1 MAKKVSTR
9 ELGLIL
15 GARLMKA
22 EDLHYGY
29 WPDGLEVTMANMVT
43 AQTHYSEYLIG
54 HIPEGVKTIL
64 DVGVGTGNFAQEL
77 TRRGYQVEGISPS
90 PLLTEMAVK
99 RLGKDFPIHQTTFE
113 AFSTNRK
120 YDLVLFSES
129 FQYIPFKAS
138 LPGALSLVD
147 TGGYILIAD
156 FFRVKAAGES
166 ALRGGHD
173 LARFQEYLK
182 TLPCRVLSDEDI
194 TRFTAPNLKLMD
206 EWLTDY
212 VQPIWEITGY
222 YMVNNHPWLSW
233 MVRKVFGR
241 KLRKLEFKYL
251 SRARNAENFSRY
263 KSYRCLLLQKAPP
276 GNGAGEAAEARQS
289 PEA

>member
-15 GARLMKA
+15 GARLMKT

-43 AQTHYSEYLIG
+43 AQNNYSEYLAG
-54 HIPEGVKTIL
+54 HIPAGVKTIL
-64 DVGVGTGNFAQEL
+64 DVGVGTGNFTQQL

-90 PLLTEMAVK
+90 PVLTELALK
-99 RLGKDFPIHQTTFE
+99 RLGEDFPIHQTTFQ
-113 AFSTNRK
+113 AFKAERK

-129 FQYIPFKAS
+129 FQYIPFRDS
-138 LPGALSLVD
+138 LPGALSLLEP
-147 TGGYILIAD
+147 GGYVLIAD
-156 FFRVKAAGES
+156 FFRIQATGES

-182 TLPCRVLSDEDI
+182 TLPCQVLSDEDI

-212 VQPIWEITGY
+212 AQPIWEIIGY
-222 YMVNNHPWLSW
+222 YMKNNHPWLSW
-233 MVRKVFGR
+233 MVRKVFR
-241 KLRKLEFKYL
+241 RRLRKLEFKYL

-263 KSYRCLLLQKAPP
+263 KSYRCLLLQKAAT
-276 GNGAGEAAEARQS
+276 GNGGGEAAEG
-289 PEA
+289 